1 MADGDKIKQVFWN
14 IAENAVRAMR
24 EGGVLRVSIER
35 MGDDWQVSF
44 ADTGTGMTPQ
54 QTEKIF
60 EPFQS
65 NFEGGTGL
73 GLAVVYQIVQA
84 HEGKVWARSKPGQG
98 TTFVLRL
105 RRLDAERSVAVG
117 SSRPW
122 RRSKPSQSHSSG
134 DSLQRPPGQG
144 GRVANI
150 LVCDD
155 ERSIC
160 EMLDI
165 ALRREGHRVETVNSG
180 QAAKN
185 KIDGNLYDLIITD
198 IKMPNIDGIEVLKHA
213 HRVSPDSPVILITA
227 VDDYEAAVEAVKA
240 GGASD
245 YIRKSPG
252 LVDEIKLA
260 INRVLE
266 KLSLSKQNFAL
277 RRDNAAHNSLDNI
290 IGSSAAMEKLKQTLR
305 TVASTA
311 STVLIHGE
319 SGTGKELV
327 ARAVHICSPR
337 AGEPFVSVNCG
348 AFPETLLESELFGY
362 LKGAFTGANQN
373 KRGLF
378 EVAGGGTI
386 FLDEISEMTL
396 AMQVKLLRVLQERTV
411 RPVGGTSEIPIDVR
425 VIAATN
431 RDLDKAVAE
440 NLFREDLYYR
450 LNVIPIRVPNLR
462 ERREDI
468 PLLANHFQKKYAAA
482 AGRSI
487 LRVNKESLEALC
499 GYEWPGN
506 VRQLENTV
514 ERAVALETTEE
525 LHVELPA
532 ERPKARAAA
541 AGVGISGNMGEVA
554 AGRGAAARG
563 RHGNLRCRHRAHA
576 SADFAGALKRRADE
590 GRRSAGNFLPV
601 VPAFDEEV
609 RAVAASSE
617 PRVPS

>member
-1 MADGDKIKQVFWN
+1 V
-14 IAENAVRAMR
+14 
-24 EGGVLRVSIER
+24 
-35 MGDDWQVSF
+35 
-44 ADTGTGMTPQ
+44 
-54 QTEKIF
+54 EK
-60 EPFQS
+60 
-65 NFEGGTGL
+65 
-73 GLAVVYQIVQA
+73 
-84 HEGKVWARSKPGQG
+84 
-98 TTFVLRL
+98 
-105 RRLDAERSVAVG
+105 
-117 SSRPW
+117 
-122 RRSKPSQSHSSG
+122 RRSLQQEG
-134 DSLQRPPGQG
+134 DCM
-144 GRVANI
+144 AKI

-165 ALRREGHRVETVNSG
+165 ALRRDGHRVETVQSG
-180 QAAKN
+180 QAAKS
-185 KIDGNLYDLIITD
+185 KIDGALYDLIITD
-198 IKMPNIDGIEVLKHA
+198 IKMPNIDGIEVLRHA
-213 HRVSPDSPVILITA
+213 HRVSPDSGVILITA
-227 VDDYEAAVEAVKA
+227 VDDHEAAVEAVKA

-245 YIRKSPG
+245 YIRKTPG

-260 INRVLE
+260 INRVVE
-266 KLSLSKQNFAL
+266 KLVLSKQNFAL
-277 RRDNAAHNSLDNI
+277 RRDAATRNSLDNI
-290 IGSSAAMEKLKQTLR
+290 IGSSAPMEKLKQTLR

-327 ARAVHICSPR
+327 ARAVHVCSPR
-337 AGEPFVSVNCG
+337 ATDAFVSVNCG

-378 EVAGGGTI
+378 EVADSGTI

-411 RPVGGTSEIPIDVR
+411 RPVGSTSEISIDVR

-450 LNVIPIRVPNLR
+450 LNVIPVRVPPLR

-468 PLLANHFQKKYAAA
+468 PLLVNHFLKKYAAA
-482 AGRSI
+482 AGRGI
-487 LRVNKESLEALC
+487 LRVNKESLDSLC

-514 ERAVALETTEE
+514 ERAVALETTDE

-541 AGVGISGNMGEVA
+541 VGSGATFDVSAAVLPEGVGMENYVASIERSLLQNALNHSSGVQTRAADLLGISY
-554 AGRGAAARG
+554 RSF
-563 RHGNLRCRHRAHA
+563 RHLMKKYE
-576 SADFAGALKRRADE
+576 L
-590 GRRSAGNFLPV
+590 
-601 VPAFDEEV
+601 
-609 RAVAASSE
+609 
-617 PRVPS
+617 

>member
-1 MADGDKIKQVFWN
+1 
-14 IAENAVRAMR
+14 
-24 EGGVLRVSIER
+24 
-35 MGDDWQVSF
+35 
-44 ADTGTGMTPQ
+44 
-54 QTEKIF
+54 
-60 EPFQS
+60 
-65 NFEGGTGL
+65 
-73 GLAVVYQIVQA
+73 
-84 HEGKVWARSKPGQG
+84 
-98 TTFVLRL
+98 
-105 RRLDAERSVAVG
+105 
-117 SSRPW
+117 
-122 RRSKPSQSHSSG
+122 
-134 DSLQRPPGQG
+134 
-144 GRVANI
+144 VANI

-165 ALRREGHRVETVNSG
+165 SLRREGHRVETVQNG
-180 QAAKN
+180 QAAKG
-185 KIDGNLYDLIITD
+185 KIDGALYDVIITD
-198 IKMPNIDGIEVLKHA
+198 IKMPNVDGIEVLRHA
-213 HRVSPDSPVILITA
+213 HKVSPDSAVILITA

-260 INRVLE
+260 LNRSLE
-266 KLSLSKQNFAL
+266 KLVLSRQNFAF
-277 RRDNAAHNSLDNI
+277 RRDAATRNSLDNI
-290 IGSSAAMEKLKQTLR
+290 IGSSGAMEKLKQTVR

-311 STVLIHGE
+311 STVLIQGE

-327 ARAVHICSPR
+327 ARAVHVCSPR
-337 AGEPFVSVNCG
+337 ATEAFVSVNCG

-378 EVAGGGTI
+378 EVADGGTI

-411 RPVGGTSEIPIDVR
+411 RPVGSTSEISIDVR

-431 RDLDKAVAE
+431 RELDKAVAE
-440 NLFREDLYYR
+440 NVFREDLYYR
-450 LNVIPIRVPNLR
+450 LSVIPIRVPPLR
-462 ERREDI
+462 ERPEDI
-468 PLLANHFQKKYAAA
+468 PLLVNHFLKKYATA

-487 LRVNKESLEALC
+487 HRVHTGSLSALC
-499 GYEWPGN
+499 DYEWPGN

-541 AGVGISGNMGEVA
+541 ASAGGGTLPDIGSDLVLPDGLGMENYVAGIERSLLQSALNQSGGVQTKAADVLGISY
-554 AGRGAAARG
+554 RSF
-563 RHGNLRCRHRAHA
+563 RHLMKKYGL
-576 SADFAGALKRRADE
+576 
-590 GRRSAGNFLPV
+590 
-601 VPAFDEEV
+601 
-609 RAVAASSE
+609 
-617 PRVPS
+617 

>member
-1 MADGDKIKQVFWN
+1 M
-14 IAENAVRAMR
+14 
-24 EGGVLRVSIER
+24 
-35 MGDDWQVSF
+35 
-44 ADTGTGMTPQ
+44 
-54 QTEKIF
+54 
-60 EPFQS
+60 
-65 NFEGGTGL
+65 
-73 GLAVVYQIVQA
+73 
-84 HEGKVWARSKPGQG
+84 
-98 TTFVLRL
+98 
-105 RRLDAERSVAVG
+105 
-117 SSRPW
+117 
-122 RRSKPSQSHSSG
+122 
-134 DSLQRPPGQG
+134 
-144 GRVANI
+144 ANI

-165 ALRREGHRVETVNSG
+165 AFRRDGHRVETVQSG

-185 KIDGNLYDLIITD
+185 KIDGALYDLIITD
-198 IKMPNIDGIEVLKHA
+198 IKMPNIDGIEVLRHA

-266 KLSLSKQNFAL
+266 KLVLSKQNFAL
-277 RRDNAAHNSLDNI
+277 RRDAASHNSLDNI
-290 IGSSAAMEKLKQTLR
+290 IGSSPAMEKLKHTVR

-337 AGEPFVSVNCG
+337 ATEPFVSVNCG

-396 AMQVKLLRVLQERTV
+396 AMQVKLLRVLQERSV
-411 RPVGGTSEIPIDVR
+411 RPVGGTSEISIDVR

-450 LNVIPIRVPNLR
+450 LSVIPIRVPDLR

-468 PLLANHFQKKYAAA
+468 PLLANHFLKKYAAA
-482 AGRSI
+482 ANRSI
-487 LRVNKESLEALC
+487 LRMNKDSLDALC
-499 GYEWPGN
+499 DYEWPGN

-514 ERAVALETTEE
+514 ERAVALEMTDE

-541 AGVGISGNMGEVA
+541 AGVSAAMSDVAPGAVLPQGIGMEGYVA
-554 AGRGAAARG
+554 NIERTLLQAALDRSNGVQTKAADLLSISYRSF
-563 RHGNLRCRHRAHA
+563 RHLMKKYE
-576 SADFAGALKRRADE
+576 L
-590 GRRSAGNFLPV
+590 
-601 VPAFDEEV
+601 
-609 RAVAASSE
+609 
-617 PRVPS
+617 

>member
-1 MADGDKIKQVFWN
+1 
-14 IAENAVRAMR
+14 
-24 EGGVLRVSIER
+24 
-35 MGDDWQVSF
+35 
-44 ADTGTGMTPQ
+44 
-54 QTEKIF
+54 
-60 EPFQS
+60 
-65 NFEGGTGL
+65 
-73 GLAVVYQIVQA
+73 
-84 HEGKVWARSKPGQG
+84 
-98 TTFVLRL
+98 
-105 RRLDAERSVAVG
+105 
-117 SSRPW
+117 
-122 RRSKPSQSHSSG
+122 
-134 DSLQRPPGQG
+134 
-144 GRVANI
+144 
-150 LVCDD
+150 
-155 ERSIC
+155 
-160 EMLDI
+160 MLDI
-165 ALRREGHRVETVNSG
+165 ALRREGHRVETVQSG

-185 KIDGNLYDLIITD
+185 KIDGALYDLIISD

-245 YIRKSPG
+245 YIRKSPS
-252 LVDEIKLA
+252 LVDEIKLT

-266 KLSLSKQNFAL
+266 RSSLSKQNFAL
-277 RRDNAAHNSLDNI
+277 RRDAAAHNSLDNI
-290 IGSSAAMEKLKQTLR
+290 IGSSAAMEKLKQTVR

-337 AGEPFVSVNCG
+337 ATEPFVSVNCG

-468 PLLANHFQKKYAAA
+468 QLLANHFLKKYATAA
-482 AGRSI
+482 NRSI
-487 LRVNKESLEALC
+487 LRVNKNSLDALC
-499 GYEWPGN
+499 DYEWPGN

-514 ERAVALETTEE
+514 ERAVALEMTDE

-541 AGVGISGNMGEVA
+541 VGAGATGGTSEIAPGAVLPEGVGMEGYVASIERTLLQSALDRSNGVQTKAADLLGISY
-554 AGRGAAARG
+554 RSF
-563 RHGNLRCRHRAHA
+563 RHLMKKYE
-576 SADFAGALKRRADE
+576 L
-590 GRRSAGNFLPV
+590 
-601 VPAFDEEV
+601 
-609 RAVAASSE
+609 
-617 PRVPS
+617 